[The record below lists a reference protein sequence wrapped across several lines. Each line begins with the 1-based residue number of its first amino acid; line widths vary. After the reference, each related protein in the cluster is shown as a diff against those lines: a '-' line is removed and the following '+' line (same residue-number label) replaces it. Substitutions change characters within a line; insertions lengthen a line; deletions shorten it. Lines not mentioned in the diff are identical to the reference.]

1 VAVGTA
7 RVMVRV
13 GKLRYLVMETVEVYW
28 TTAGVLLMV
37 VMEDSLTALGE
48 GM

>member
-1 VAVGTA
+1 
-7 RVMVRV
+7 MVRV
-13 GKLRYLVMETVEVYW
+13 GKLRYLVTETVEVYW

-37 VMEDSLTALGE
+37 VTADSLIELGE